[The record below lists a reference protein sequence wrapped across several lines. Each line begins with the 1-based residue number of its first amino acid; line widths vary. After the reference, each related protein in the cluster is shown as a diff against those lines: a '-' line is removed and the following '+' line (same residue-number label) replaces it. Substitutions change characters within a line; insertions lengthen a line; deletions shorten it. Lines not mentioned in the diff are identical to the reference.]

1 MARTVP
7 TNRLSSL
14 IEAALRVF
22 SLKGFRRAQMA
33 DIAREMGMSPG
44 SLYNHV
50 ESKEALFYLV
60 IDAGFGEHASR
71 PASFPVRTPPPGAI
85 AKRVEEL
92 FKTTA
97 ATPTLTA
104 ALKRPRAED
113 PSAELGA
120 IVRELYAISYRT
132 AAATRMVERS
142 SFDLPQLADLFY
154 RKIRGG
160 LVSRLARLI
169 ESRADAG
176 QFRRV
181 PHPTVTARLLIET
194 VTWFARNRHGDPASQ
209 DITDQA
215 AEETVV
221 DMLVNSLVVTGQ
233 SKNRRA
239 RRTSRVSRSKR
250 PEERRLGSKDK

>member
-1 MARTVP
+1 
-7 TNRLSSL
+7 
-14 IEAALRVF
+14 VF

-60 IDAGFGEHASR
+60 IDLGFGEQASR
-71 PASFPVRTPPPGAI
+71 PPSFPVRTPPPGTI

-92 FKTTA
+92 FKTA
-97 ATPTLTA
+97 ADTPALAA
-104 ALKRPRAED
+104 ALERPRAED
-113 PSAELGA
+113 PSAELDA
-120 IVRELYAISYRT
+120 IVRELYAISDRT
-132 AAATRMVERS
+132 AAATRMLERS
-142 SFDLPQLADLFY
+142 SFDLPELADVFY
-154 RKIRGG
+154 RKVRGR
-160 LVSRLARLI
+160 LVSRIARLI

-181 PHPTVTARLLIET
+181 PYPTVTARLLIET

-215 AEETVV
+215 AEEAVV
-221 DMLVNSLVVTGQ
+221 DVLVNSSVVPGQ
-233 SKNRRA
+233 PTNRRV
-239 RRTSRVSRSKR
+239 RRANRVSRSK
-250 PEERRLGSKDK
+250 